1 MNSPIWHRPKPS
13 TAEATHQPLAIIA
26 LAPDM
31 RTLTLIVICSILLLL
46 NACQMLDEAERPY
59 RIEPGTPIDL
69 LQPLVIPADQV
80 GVFVPGT
87 PIGNRYRYEAAC
99 RLELRSLAPAA
110 RTVSADHMTITR
122 VQREAQIFS
131 SRSSALRP
139 VRLFDSDGPHLLQF
153 TTYPYLDTPRQPDI
167 FRLVCAHLQDSASQP
182 RHLTRAEIST
192 VLAPVMRLN

>member
-1 MNSPIWHRPKPS
+1 
-13 TAEATHQPLAIIA
+13 
-26 LAPDM
+26 M
-31 RTLTLIVICSILLLL
+31 RTSAPIMTCSILLLL

-59 RIEPGTPIDL
+59 RIE
-69 LQPLVIPADQV
+69 
-80 GVFVPGT
+80 PGT

-110 RTVSADHMTITR
+110 RTVVADHMTITR
-122 VQREAQIFS
+122 VQREAQMFS
-131 SRSSALRP
+131 SRPSALRP

-153 TTYPYLDTPRQPDI
+153 TTYLYLDTPRQPDI